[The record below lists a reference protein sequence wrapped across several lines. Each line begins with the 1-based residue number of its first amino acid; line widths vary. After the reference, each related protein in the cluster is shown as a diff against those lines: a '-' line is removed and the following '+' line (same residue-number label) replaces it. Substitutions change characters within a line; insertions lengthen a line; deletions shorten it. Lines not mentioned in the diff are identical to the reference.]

1 MERLPLEFD
10 ESSARR
16 EQGGSPCGARARS
29 VPRARQERERRR
41 EDGPHHGG
49 DEKETH
55 CGENAEELRIETQQQ
70 IARGEAEERAC
81 EREVVRRSALAHNP
95 RPASLAF
102 FPMAVNES
110 LRVLRTIH
118 YDERHYSLFLSAGT
132 IGPLTKPGQFAMI
145 QAGEGLRPY
154 LRRAFSIAD
163 VTTVAGVPAL
173 EFVVRI
179 VGVGTTA
186 LAHFAEGTPLP
197 VLGPLGVPFPI
208 DDLLPSDRVALVAG
222 GIGLAPLVLLAR
234 TLAARGIAADL
245 FYGGR
250 NENDIL
256 KRADFERFLGPH
268 RCRYA
273 TDDGSLG
280 RRGLVTDLLTR
291 ALTGGARFRRV
302 YACGP
307 VTMFRALAGLLADA
321 KLEGSFSMES
331 EMACG
336 FGVCLGCVVPTVDGR
351 FATICKEGPC
361 VPPTGIDWARL

>member
-1 MERLPLEFD
+1 
-10 ESSARR
+10 
-16 EQGGSPCGARARS
+16 
-29 VPRARQERERRR
+29 
-41 EDGPHHGG
+41 
-49 DEKETH
+49 
-55 CGENAEELRIETQQQ
+55 
-70 IARGEAEERAC
+70 
-81 EREVVRRSALAHNP
+81 
-95 RPASLAF
+95 
-102 FPMAVNES
+102 MAVNES
-110 LRVLRTIH
+110 LRVLRTTH
-118 YDERHYSLFLSAGT
+118 YDEQHYSLFLSAGS
-132 IGPLTKPGQFAMI
+132 IGAVTEPGHFAMI

-173 EFVVRI
+173 EFVVKI
-179 VGVGTTA
+179 AGVGTAA
-186 LAHFAEGTPLP
+186 LARFAEGTPLP
-197 VLGPLGVPFPI
+197 VLGPLGVPFPVA
-208 DDLLPSDRVALVAG
+208 DLLPTDRVALVAG

-256 KRADFERFLGPH
+256 KRTEFERFLGPH

-280 RRGLVTDLLTR
+280 RRGLVTDLFTHALAGGVRYRR
-291 ALTGGARFRRV
+291 A

-307 VTMFRALAGLLADA
+307 VPMFRALARILSDA
-321 KLEGSFSMES
+321 ELEGSFAMES

-336 FGVCLGCVVPTVDGR
+336 FGVCLGCVVPMADGR

-361 VPPTGIDWARL
+361 VPPTRVDWTRL

>member
-1 MERLPLEFD
+1 
-10 ESSARR
+10 
-16 EQGGSPCGARARS
+16 
-29 VPRARQERERRR
+29 
-41 EDGPHHGG
+41 
-49 DEKETH
+49 
-55 CGENAEELRIETQQQ
+55 
-70 IARGEAEERAC
+70 
-81 EREVVRRSALAHNP
+81 
-95 RPASLAF
+95 
-102 FPMAVNES
+102 MAVNES

-118 YDERHYSLFLSAGT
+118 YDEHHYSLFVSAGT
-132 IGPLTKPGQFAMI
+132 IGPKTKPGHFAMI
-145 QAGEGLRPY
+145 QAGEGFRPY

-163 VTTVAGVPAL
+163 VTKVAGVPAL
-173 EFVVRI
+173 EFVVKI
-179 VGVGTTA
+179 VGVGTAA
-186 LAHFAEGTPLP
+186 LARFAEGTPLP

-250 NENDIL
+250 NENDVL

-280 RRGLVTDLLTR
+280 RRGRVTELFTN
-291 ALTGGARFRRV
+291 ALAGGVRYRRV

-307 VTMFRALAGLLADA
+307 VAMFRALAGLLADA
-321 KLEGSFSMES
+321 KLEGSFAMES

-336 FGVCLGCVVPTVDGR
+336 FGVCLGCVVPMVDGR

-361 VPPTGIDWARL
+361 VSPAQIDWARL